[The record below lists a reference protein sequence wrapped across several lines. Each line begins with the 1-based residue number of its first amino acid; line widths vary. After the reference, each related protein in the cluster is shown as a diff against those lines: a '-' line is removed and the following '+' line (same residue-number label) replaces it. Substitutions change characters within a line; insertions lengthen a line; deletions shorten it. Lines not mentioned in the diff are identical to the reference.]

1 MIATANR
8 KACKSIRYG
17 PERSR
22 FPPRTRSSAGGWS
35 LVELLVA
42 TALSMSLA
50 TLAARAF
57 ITGDVLHAEA
67 TAQLRLESDA
77 RYAMHVLTANARLAG
92 FPGCFGESPEY
103 SPLNSAWVGPMAF
116 IAAEGWNAPRPH
128 SELEPVAGSDTV
140 AFQWSVGGCGAGI
153 GAYARELRPP
163 PADAGVAPG
172 RGLRGAL
179 FFVQR
184 RGGMEGNPLAL
195 FMRDTSSFGDGSP
208 SRELI
213 EGVDSMQVRF
223 RLPGN
228 DDFVPAHQVG
238 NWNDVLAVRFELRLQ
253 SPQFPD
259 LRREF
264 GQTVSLRNR
273 LIDIA
278 DFPPAGTPGSG
289 EPDP

>member
-1 MIATANR
+1 MANR
-8 KACKSIRYG
+8 KACRSTRYG

-22 FPPRTRSSAGGWS
+22 TPPRARKSAGGWS

-42 TALSMSLA
+42 SALSMSLA
-50 TLAARAF
+50 TMAARAF
-57 ITGDVLHAEA
+57 LTGDVLHAEA
-67 TAQLRLESDA
+67 TAELRLESNA
-77 RYAMHVLTANARLAG
+77 RYAMHVLTLNARLAG
-92 FPGCFGESPEY
+92 FPGCLAETPEY
-103 SPLNSAWVGPMAF
+103 SPLNSTWVGPMAF
-116 IAAEGWNAPRPH
+116 IAAEGWDALRPH
-128 SELEPVAGSDTV
+128 PELESAAGNDAV

-179 FFVQR
+179 FFIGR
-184 RGGMEGNPLAL
+184 RGGMDSSPPAL
-195 FMRDTSSFGDGSP
+195 FMRESSSFGDAGP
-208 SRELI
+208 ARELV
-213 EGVDSMQVRF
+213 EGIDSMRVRF

-238 NWNDVLAVRFELRLQ
+238 NWNDVLAVRFELRLR
-253 SPQFPD
+253 SLQFPD
-259 LRREF
+259 LWRDF

-273 LIDIA
+273 PITIA
-278 DFPPAGTPGSG
+278 DFPPAGAPGPG

>member
-8 KACKSIRYG
+8 KACKSIRCG
-17 PERSR
+17 LERGR
-22 FPPRTRSSAGGWS
+22 APPRVRNSAGGWS

-42 TALSMSLA
+42 AALSMSLA
-50 TLAARAF
+50 TMAARAF
-57 ITGDVLHAEA
+57 LTGDALHAEA
-67 TAQLRLESDA
+67 TAELRLESNA
-77 RYAMHVLTANARLAG
+77 RYAMHVLTVNARLAG

-103 SPLNSAWVGPMAF
+103 SPLNSTWVGPMAF
-116 IAAEGWNAPRPH
+116 IAVEGWDPVRPH
-128 SELEPVAGSDTV
+128 PDLEPVAGSDTV

-163 PADAGVAPG
+163 PANAGVAPG

-179 FFVQR
+179 LFIAR
-184 RGGMEGNPLAL
+184 RGGMDSSPPAL
-195 FMRDTSSFGDGSP
+195 FMRESSSFGDAGP
-208 SRELI
+208 ARELV
-213 EGVDSMQVRF
+213 EGIDSMRVRF
-223 RLPGN
+223 QLPGN

-253 SPQFPD
+253 SLQFAN

-273 LIDIA
+273 PVVIA
-278 DFPPAGTPGSG
+278 DFPPAGAPEQG